1 MAHGT
6 ELTARI
12 VKAYTAHNSV
22 SSAALPNLIENVHRA
37 LNTLGRRSP
46 STAVAIPKPDV
57 RPEPKKT
64 VFPEFIISLENGKK
78 YKSLT
83 RHLGTFGLTP
93 GKYRKKWGLPENYPM
108 EAPALSERRSIAA
121 ARKMGTSAAQQSIR
135 ASAARLKKKR

>member
-22 SSAALPNLIENVHRA
+22 SYAALPNLIENVHRA

-57 RPEPKKT
+57 GPKPKKT
-64 VFPEFIISLENGKK
+64 VFPEFIISLEDGKK

-121 ARKMGTSAAQQSIR
+121 ARKMGTSAQQSTK
-135 ASAARLKKKR
+135 ASAAGLKKKR